1 MLLNNRAL
9 GVPHR
14 KFQRRFAKKNH
25 FLQAPTDEYAAIKMS
40 DELDGEAVFDQDL
53 AGYAFASP
61 TSKASLNP
69 MFMNTKSFNIA
80 TVDYRHLMS

>member
-1 MLLNNRAL
+1 
-9 GVPHR
+9 
-14 KFQRRFAKKNH
+14 
-25 FLQAPTDEYAAIKMS
+25 MS